1 VDLNFTLVFD
11 PSAVIAPTTSGLTI
25 NAFTLFPDESIFAS
39 DGAGHIA
46 LGQIL
51 KSATDCGIGGGN
63 TYCLFMTGP
72 ASVSPTATFDQF
84 TSDGR
89 WIALSVTVDA
99 SPLGVMA
106 APEPSTWALTLTGLG
121 GVGWLAYRRRCA
133 TVGVA

>member
-51 KSATDCGIGGGN
+51 TSATDCGIGGGN
-63 TYCLFMTGP
+63 T
-72 ASVSPTATFDQF
+72 
-84 TSDGR
+84 
-89 WIALSVTVDA
+89 TVC
-99 SPLGVMA
+99 S
-106 APEPSTWALTLTGLG
+106 
-121 GVGWLAYRRRCA
+121 
-133 TVGVA
+133 